1 MFMDENM
8 FLKNKTCRYK
18 VGTWMN
24 VMDKCLIT
32 TAIWDILDNVR
43 ILVSYYRPPT
53 TPSLQT
59 VAHWFKKKNRWPLS
73 FTLMCNDLDILKTR
87 ELHIVSF
94 LTTLFEEKETET
106 AEVKNLCS
114 TEKYTQKNVLTFYL
128 LAISTC
134 REKWKWFFCWQ
145 VKGILK
151 RAIFSTAKMPDHFL
165 AIFAIR

>member
-59 VAHWFKKKNRWPLS
+59 VAHWFKKNQMAVVVYPNVQWPWHSQNTRIAHS
-73 FTLMCNDLDILKTR
+73 FVPNNAFRGERNGNCRGEKFV
-87 ELHIVSF
+87 LHRKIH
-94 LTTLFEEKETET
+94 TKKCT
-106 AEVKNLCS
+106 
-114 TEKYTQKNVLTFYL
+114 YL
-128 LAISTC
+128 LPA
-134 REKWKWFFCWQ
+134 
-145 VKGILK
+145 GNLY
-151 RAIFSTAKMPDHFL
+151 L
-165 AIFAIR
+165 